1 MRSLS
6 QFLKCLLVLC
16 ATAIPF
22 SLPSAPVEPPPQPE
36 KMSEIQRAGAIAV
49 YEDLVKKTQPLKVGD
64 TEASLLQR
72 LGEPDGIMAFGS
84 RKRLDYD
91 KGHIIVSNGKVQK
104 IDGIPAERL
113 ASPNQ
118 EAYADYQNALGKVYY
133 MDRWMTPEE
142 GQQAYNKALESRERE
157 LERIAIGREQTLRRK
172 EQIARSQSG
181 WKDIRQNGARI
192 TEQELIVPG
201 RYTVV
206 DFYADWCGPCKR
218 IEPYLKD
225 LAKDKRI
232 AVRKVDIVNWESP
245 VARQWNLRSIPNM
258 RVYDPNGR
266 MLGEPTSNLNQIIAY
281 INDSLARR

>member
-1 MRSLS
+1 MRSPCR
-6 QFLKCLLVLC
+6 FLNGLLVIV
-16 ATAIPF
+16 ATVAPF
-22 SLPSAPVEPPPQPE
+22 LLSAAAVEPPPQPE
-36 KMSEIQRAGAIAV
+36 RMSEIQRAGAIAV
-49 YEDLVKKTQPLKVGD
+49 YEDLIKKSRPLQVGD
-64 TEASLLQR
+64 TEAALLQR

-84 RKRLDYD
+84 RKRMDYD
-91 KGHIIVSNGKVQK
+91 KGHVIVSAGKIQK
-104 IDGIPAERL
+104 IEDIPAERL

-118 EAYADYQNALGKVYY
+118 EAYANYQKALGKVYY

-142 GQQAYNKALESRERE
+142 GQQAYVKALESRERE
-157 LERIAIGREQTLRRK
+157 LERIAVGRQQTLRRK
-172 EQIARSQSG
+172 EQIARSQTG

-218 IEPYLKD
+218 IEPFLKD

-232 AVRKVDIVNWESP
+232 AVRKVDIVNWGSP
-245 VARQWNLRSIPNM
+245 VAQQWNLRSIPNM

-281 INDSLARR
+281 INQSLASP